1 MTLLHFSPVSSAP
14 SPCPVSFSSLPMPR
28 CVPVPSS
35 HALSPRVCSLR
46 ICFFL
51 GSRVALFLGGA
62 TYVWYTAATSL
73 ALTFAETADPNVN
86 DQLLLMI
93 PSAILLGVGAAV
105 LWTAQGSYLTL
116 CANELNLG
124 MYNGVFFFLFIM
136 NQLVGNVGAALILD
150 IVDEVRD
157 PLTTQRSRAATQFAN
172 GPIRPASVLLAVA
185 GRGSCSTSWRALA
198 RSASSR
204 SRSCVP

>member
-1 MTLLHFSPVSSAP
+1 M
-14 SPCPVSFSSLPMPR
+14 
-28 CVPVPSS
+28 
-35 HALSPRVCSLR
+35 
-46 ICFFL
+46 
-51 GSRVALFLGGA
+51 
-62 TYVWYTAATSL
+62 WYTAATSL

-124 MYNGVFFFLFIM
+124 LYNGVFFFLFIM

-157 PLTTQRSRAATQFAN
+157 PLTTQRSRAAIQLAD
-172 GPIRPASVLLAVA
+172 GPICPASVLLAVS
-185 GRGSCSTSWRALA
+185 GRGSCSTSWRASA